1 MEENK
6 GESNLNK
13 IPSGSA
19 ELDEW
24 LDGGYDKEI
33 ITVFYGPAGSGK
45 TNLCIIAAAEQAAV
59 GKKVIFIDTEG
70 GFSVERLKQLANFD
84 VMKNIILLKAT
95 TFDEQRECFNKLLDL
110 SNKGIGLIVI
120 DSLVMLYRLELGE
133 ASGAKDFE
141 KIQAVNRSLVR
152 QLRILSE
159 IARKKNIP
167 ILATDQVYSE
177 FLSYEEI
184 EAGKK
189 KQMSMVGG
197 DIIKYWSKCI
207 IELENLSHGRKRA
220 SIKKHRSLPE
230 KKFEFEG
237 DFETGGIID
246 KVNDYMNDGVE
257 RQEKLVNIAK
267 KCQELGVV
275 DKKGDISK
283 LMNKS

>member
-1 MEENK
+1 VENK
-6 GESNLNK
+6 AEDSLGK
-13 IPSGSA
+13 IPSGSI

-24 LDGGYDKEI
+24 LEHGYDKDV

-45 TNLCIIAAAEQAAV
+45 TNLCLIAAAEQAAM
-59 GKKVIFIDTEG
+59 GKKVIFVDTEG
-70 GFSVERLKQLANFD
+70 GFSVERLKQLATFD

-110 SNKGIGLIVI
+110 LNKNIGLIII

-133 ASGAKDFE
+133 ASSAKDFE
-141 KIQAVNRSLVR
+141 KIQTINRGLAR

-167 ILATDQVYSE
+167 VLVTDQVYGE
-177 FLSYEEI
+177 FLSFDEI

-207 IELENLSHGRKRA
+207 IELENLGHGRKRA
-220 SIKKHRSLPE
+220 ILRKHRHLPE
-230 KKFEFEG
+230 KRFEFEIV
-237 DFETGGIID
+237 DDGIR
-246 KVNDYMNDGVE
+246 K
-257 RQEKLVNIAK
+257 
-267 KCQELGVV
+267 
-275 DKKGDISK
+275 KKGFF
-283 LMNKS
+283 N